1 MTASPAARRP
11 LFETERIE
19 REDLVM
25 FINACFACTGQAEF
39 YGPAGGQAV
48 SVEFLHEYIL
58 GNYRRLYARTLA
70 AGINHFNQG
79 LILQNLLALGA
90 HGRGPSG
97 RAEEGR
103 LIAAALRAL
112 PPQRA
117 LKVLRALRERR
128 VNNRRTRAVIRDY
141 LASRP
146 DPAFDA
152 VKYRA
157 HVRALAAHAHLRLP
171 GELGP
176 FLFEPRRRLPFVT
189 PLLER
194 WRQAR
199 YAKGSLFDLPFT
211 VAQGLA
217 AQRGVAQGELL
228 RRAGPRMTEGERLRL
243 QRAAG
248 REGVDLAMDLGRAP
262 LTRLALYVLAL
273 SVDERRARHE
283 ELDGALRRAAARVL
297 RRSPRTPSAPPAA
310 PPAAPPLGRVAAV
323 LDRSYSCAGSSEKRR
338 RPLAVALGASY
349 LLRAAAREYHAYWT
363 APTPDELL
371 VTPRGQTDL
380 ATPLLDALAW
390 GAEVVVIVSD
400 GFENDPPG
408 AAGEIARC
416 FRARL
421 DPSRR
426 TSIVHLNPVFDSD
439 RYAPRALGPAIPT
452 VGLRDAEDLLTVLGF
467 ARFAEGTAPL
477 SELESY
483 LEGRVN
489 ELLSRLP
496 AGAVGAVEGAAPPAR
511 PSGGATPEEREPE
524 GAGDFPVSS
533 DEVP

>member
-1 MTASPAARRP
+1 MAAPPSAARRP
-11 LFETERIE
+11 RFDTERVE

-48 SVEFLHEYIL
+48 SIEFLHEYIL

-79 LILQNLLALGA
+79 LILLNLLQQGA
-90 HGRGPSG
+90 HGRGPAG

-103 LIAAALRAL
+103 LIAAALRQL

-128 VNNRRTRAVIRDY
+128 VNNRRARAVIRDY
-141 LASRP
+141 LAGRP

-157 HVRALAAHAHLRLP
+157 HVRALAAHAHLALP

-176 FLFEPRRRLPFVT
+176 FLFAPRRPAAFET
-189 PLLER
+189 PLFER
-194 WRQAR
+194 WRQAK
-199 YAKGSLFDLPFT
+199 YAKGAIFDLPLT

-217 AQRGVAQGELL
+217 AERGLSQEEFL
-228 RRAGPRMTEGERLRL
+228 RRAAGAPSMMTAGEKLRL
-243 QRAAG
+243 QSAAARA
-248 REGVDLAMDLGRAP
+248 GVDLSFDLGRAP
-262 LTRLALYVLAL
+262 LTRLALYLLSLPAEERLA
-273 SVDERRARHE
+273 RRA
-283 ELDGALRRAAARVL
+283 ELDAALTRAASRAL
-297 RRSPRTPSAPPAA
+297 RRSPVA
-310 PPAAPPLGRVAAV
+310 LGRVAAV
-323 LDRSYSCAGSSEKRR
+323 LDRSYSSSGSTEKRR

-349 LLRAAAREYHAYWT
+349 LLREAAREYRAFWT
-363 APTPDELL
+363 VPTPDEVL

-380 ATPLLDALAW
+380 AGPLLDALAW

-400 GFENDPPG
+400 GFENDPP
-408 AAGEIARC
+408 AASEAIARC

-421 DPSRR
+421 DPGRR
-426 TSIVHLNPVFDSD
+426 TSLVHMNPVFDSD
-439 RYAPRALGPAIPT
+439 RYAPRALGPSIPT
-452 VGLRDAEDLLTVLGF
+452 VGLRDAEDLPTVLGF

-477 SELESY
+477 SELEHY
-483 LEGRVN
+483 LEVRVA
-489 ELLSRLP
+489 ELLSRR
-496 AGAVGAVEGAAPPAR
+496 EAR
-511 PSGGATPEEREPE
+511 P
-524 GAGDFPVSS
+524 
-533 DEVP
+533 